1 MMFNF
6 KRSLPQKEEDSTMQ
20 SVLVEEAS
28 LELGTVDTNSLLT
41 LLECP
46 VCLDHITPPIK
57 QCTKVTVQPDLPSP
71 YLFVCDLR
79 HQMNCLRVTW
89 SASTASRGCLTVQ
102 HVGPRWPRRGTWGWS
117 RSPQSTSLYLF
128 LCWNDYIVSTKSSN
142 NFLNLNRSV
151 RRCRG
156 C

>member
-1 MMFNF
+1 MMFDF

-71 YLFVCDLR
+71 YLFVCVLR
-79 HQMNCLRVTW
+79 HQMNCLSQGHLV
-89 SASTASRGCLTVQ
+89 CIDCF
-102 HVGPRWPRRGTWGWS
+102 PRLPHCPTC
-117 RSPQSTSLYLF
+117 RSPMAEERNLGMEQVTTKYIAVPVSLME
-128 LCWNDYIVSTKSSN
+128 
-142 NFLNLNRSV
+142 
-151 RRCRG
+151 
-156 C
+156 

>member
-1 MMFNF
+1 MFIDFNL

-57 QCTKVTVQPDLPSP
+57 QCTKVTVQPDCHLLIC
-71 YLFVCDLR
+71 LFV
-79 HQMNCLRVTW
+79 
-89 SASTASRGCLTVQ
+89 
-102 HVGPRWPRRGTWGWS
+102 
-117 RSPQSTSLYLF
+117 
-128 LCWNDYIVSTKSSN
+128 I
-142 NFLNLNRSV
+142 
-151 RRCRG
+151 
-156 C
+156 

>member
-46 VCLDHITPPIK
+46 VCLDHITPLIK
-57 QCTKVTVQPDLPSP
+57 QCTKVTVQPDCHLLIC
-71 YLFVCDLR
+71 LFV
-79 HQMNCLRVTW
+79 
-89 SASTASRGCLTVQ
+89 
-102 HVGPRWPRRGTWGWS
+102 
-117 RSPQSTSLYLF
+117 
-128 LCWNDYIVSTKSSN
+128 I
-142 NFLNLNRSV
+142 
-151 RRCRG
+151 
-156 C
+156 